1 MVNDP
6 TKNRGEGN
14 PEAADRFNHAETAFV
29 ESAKGHAAVKAGARV
44 NSKEQPE
51 LDEAERLGRARARG
65 ATPPPDG
72 DPMLPGRDPQGEA
85 P

>member
-6 TKNRGEGN
+6 TKNHGEGN
-14 PEAADRFNHAETAFV
+14 PEAAARFNDAETAFI
-29 ESAKGHAAVKAGARV
+29 ESAKGQAAVKAGPRV

-51 LDEAERLGRARARG
+51 LDEAERLGRAKARG
-65 ATPPPDG
+65 ATPPADG
-72 DPMLPGRDPQGEA
+72 DPMLPGIDPQGEA